1 VDTTRIDADLG
12 AMHEARSPARR
23 RLHDVVLVTGA
34 TGLLGGEL
42 VRRWAPALGARR
54 IAVLVRDRARW
65 DAVARR
71 LALPHDAVDV
81 LEGDV
86 TREGLGLG
94 RVERAWLATRATA
107 MVHLAADTTFS
118 RPLDQARGVNRD
130 GTAHLL
136 ALAAGCPH
144 VTRVA
149 YVSTAFVAGRRTGV
163 VHESAAGA
171 ATEQIGWVNGYEQS
185 KAEAEALVRDARRD
199 WVILRSSTIA
209 CDDTSGV
216 VTQRNAVHQALRLF
230 HDGLAAM
237 IPGVAGSVLD
247 VVPTD
252 YVSDAIARLALR
264 DDVDG
269 ETVHLCAGAG
279 AMPLDD
285 LLDECHARWAA
296 DPAWRRRG
304 IALPSQ
310 ADLETWEL
318 FTEAVEQ
325 TGHPRL
331 RRVTRA
337 LSHFL
342 PQLALP
348 KRFET
353 GRAAALLGAEPPP
366 VREYWGRMI
375 DHLLRTGWRGVS
387 ALTESAA

>member
-1 VDTTRIDADLG
+1 MDTTRDLAARDTAHADG
-12 AMHEARSPARR
+12 
-23 RLHDVVLVTGA
+23 VVLVTGA
-34 TGLLGGEL
+34 TGLLGSEL
-42 VRRWAPALGARR
+42 VRRWTTAPVSPR

-71 LALPHDAVDV
+71 LAIPHDAVV
-81 LEGDV
+81 ALEGDV
-86 TREGLGLG
+86 THEALGLG
-94 RVERAWLATRATA
+94 PIERTWLATNATA

-118 RPLDQARGVNRD
+118 RSLDQARHVNRD

-136 ALAAGCPH
+136 ALAADCPRI
-144 VTRVA
+144 TRVA
-149 YVSTAFVAGRRTGV
+149 YVSTAFVAGRRRGV
-163 VHESAAGA
+163 VPESAAGA

-185 KAEAEALVRDARRD
+185 KAEAESLLRGARRD
-199 WVILRSSTIA
+199 WVILRSSTIG
-209 CDDTSGV
+209 CDATSGV

-237 IPGVAGSVLD
+237 IPGVAESALD
-247 VVPTD
+247 VVPAD

-264 DDVDG
+264 DGVDG
-269 ETVHLCAGAG
+269 ETVHLCAGTG
-279 AMPLDD
+279 AMPLGE
-285 LLDECHARWAA
+285 LLSECHARWAT

-310 ADLETWEL
+310 ADLETWAL
-318 FTEAVEQ
+318 FTDAVEQ

-337 LSHFL
+337 ISHFL

-353 GRAAALLGAEPPP
+353 QRAAALLGVEPAP
-366 VREYWGRMI
+366 VCEYWGRML
-375 DHLLRTGWRGVS
+375 DHLLSTAWRGVS
-387 ALTESAA
+387 ALAESAA

>member
-1 VDTTRIDADLG
+1 MDTTPDFAHGDG
-12 AMHEARSPARR
+12 
-23 RLHDVVLVTGA
+23 VVLVTGA

-42 VRRWAPALGARR
+42 VRRWTTSDTPRHL
-54 IAVLVRDRARW
+54 AVLVRDRARW

-71 LALPHDAVDV
+71 LGIPHDTVVA

-86 TREGLGLG
+86 TREALGLG
-94 RVERAWLATRATA
+94 RIERTWLATRATA

-118 RPLDQARGVNRD
+118 RPLDDARRVNRD

-136 ALAAGCPH
+136 ALAAECPH
-144 VTRVA
+144 VSRVA
-149 YVSTAFVAGRRTGV
+149 YVSTAFVAGRRTGIV
-163 VHESAAGA
+163 PESAAGV
-171 ATEQIGWVNGYEQS
+171 ATDDIGWVNGYEQS
-185 KAEAEALVRDARRD
+185 KAEAEALLRGARRD

-209 CDDTSGV
+209 CDDTTGV

-247 VVPTD
+247 VVPAD
-252 YVSDAIARLALR
+252 YACDAIARLALR
-264 DDVDG
+264 ADVAG

-285 LLDECHARWAA
+285 LLAECHARWSA

-310 ADLETWEL
+310 ADLETWAL

-325 TGHPRL
+325 TGHARL

-348 KRFET
+348 KHFET
-353 GRAAALLGAEPPP
+353 QRTAALLGAEPPP

-375 DHLLRTGWRGVS
+375 DHLLHTAWRGVS
-387 ALTESAA
+387 AFTESAA

>member
-1 VDTTRIDADLG
+1 VDPTRDHDAHG
-12 AMHEARSPARR
+12 GG
-23 RLHDVVLVTGA
+23 VVLVTGA
-34 TGLLGGEL
+34 TGLLGSEL
-42 VRRWAPALGARR
+42 VRRWTTSATPRR
-54 IAVLVRDRARW
+54 LAVLVRDRARW

-71 LALPHDAVDV
+71 LALPHDAVAA

-94 RVERAWLATRATA
+94 CVERAWLAAHATA

-118 RPLDQARGVNRD
+118 RPLDQARQVNRA
-130 GTAHLL
+130 GTANLL
-136 ALAAGCPH
+136 ALAADCPH
-144 VTRVA
+144 VARVA
-149 YVSTAFVAGRRTGV
+149 YVSTAFVAGRRTGAV
-163 VHESAAGA
+163 PESADGA
-171 ATEQIGWVNGYEQS
+171 ATPETGWVNGYEQS
-185 KAEAEALVRDARRD
+185 KAEAEALLRGTRRD

-209 CDDTSGV
+209 CADASGV

-247 VVPTD
+247 VVPAD

-264 DDVDG
+264 GGIDG

-279 AMPLDD
+279 AMPLSD
-285 LLDECHARWAA
+285 LLAECHARWVT

-318 FTEAVEQ
+318 FTEAVER

-353 GRAAALLGAEPPP
+353 QRATALLGAEPPL
-366 VREYWGRMI
+366 VRDYWGRMV
-375 DHLLRTGWRGVS
+375 DHLLSSGWRGVA
-387 ALTESAA
+387 ALSESAA